1 MPYDDILKNWH
12 MISLQCKMFEDNFK
26 ASNFENTE
34 LKKSNEDMKKK
45 IQTIKRVWAWLVRLM
60 KLPLLKN

>member
-1 MPYDDILKNWH
+1 

-34 LKKSNEDMKKK
+34 LKKSNEDMKNEDRIDNKLS
-45 IQTIKRVWAWLVRLM
+45 ILHSTMAPQFTLVNCLC
-60 KLPLLKN
+60 